1 MVDHL
6 LLGLNL
12 IGGLSAWL
20 LTKGGLEVQMAFK
33 QVSDFVT
40 LFFCHVKSFIAHIH
54 IVIELL
60 IVNSCVRFQE
70 KGSFF
75 IIKTRDL
82 ETTRDGTLSQPART
96 SRLPARIIAACLEVH
111 AGYLEVPLRV
121 ASRSHVRV
129 ASRSQGRNF
138 ETKIFNFRWCFGPF
152 DRNKRYHTPL
162 LSKI

>member
-75 IIKTRDL
+75 ITKTRDL
-82 ETTRDGTLSQPART
+82 ETTRGMGPRGYPHESL
-96 SRLPARIIAACLEVH
+96 LP
-111 AGYLEVPLRV
+111 
-121 ASRSHVRV
+121 ASRSMQVT
-129 ASRSQGRNF
+129 SRSHC
-138 ETKIFNFRWCFGPF
+138 E
-152 DRNKRYHTPL
+152 L
-162 LSKI
+162 L

>member
-1 MVDHL
+1 
-6 LLGLNL
+6 
-12 IGGLSAWL
+12 
-20 LTKGGLEVQMAFK
+20 MAFK

-75 IIKTRDL
+75 ITKTRDL

-96 SRLPARIIAACLEVH
+96 SRLLARIIAACLEV
-111 AGYLEVPLRV
+111 PSRV

>member
-60 IVNSCVRFQE
+60 IVHSCIDFRK
-70 KGSFF
+70 KGVFSSP
-75 IIKTRDL
+75 KP
-82 ETTRDGTLSQPART
+82 ETLGQSTM
-96 SRLPARIIAACLEVH
+96 
-111 AGYLEVPLRV
+111 
-121 ASRSHVRV
+121 
-129 ASRSQGRNF
+129 
-138 ETKIFNFRWCFGPF
+138 GP
-152 DRNKRYHTPL
+152 
-162 LSKI
+162 